1 MLYDLMVRV
10 IRDMYYHSERLRVI
24 WFIYIRVT
32 WVMRDNGYK
41 S

>member
-24 WFIYIRVT
+24 WLIYIRVT

>member
-1 MLYDLMVRV
+1 MLYELMVRV
-10 IRDMYYHSERLRVI
+10 ISDMYYHSEILRVI

-32 WVMRDNGYK
+32 WVMSDNGYK